1 MLLCGLSQAG
11 PSAGLEQCHCQTLTR
26 QVRGLVTG
34 AVSCLQS
41 LHCCSA
47 GAPRRGCLDQGRPAI
62 PRGWLGDGG
71 SPEVT
76 TTPSVCQSLSPQAL
90 SSLIFLS
97 RPSPGCHSLG
107 AHPSHPQP
115 SLEQGCRGRVGTYLE
130 RRMMQFCALRPSM
143 TDSSLTLR
151 EARWMSSVEPSSFCN
166 RQAKWQG

>member
-1 MLLCGLSQAG
+1 MPLPDADQAG
-11 PSAGLEQCHCQTLTR
+11 QGPHAWGSFLSAESAPLL
-26 QVRGLVTG
+26 RGGSRERMLG
-34 AVSCLQS
+34 S
-41 LHCCSA
+41 
-47 GAPRRGCLDQGRPAI
+47 GAPCHSQGIA
-62 PRGWLGDGG
+62 GDGG

-90 SSLIFLS
+90 SSLIFFS
-97 RPSPGCHSLG
+97 SPSPGLHSLG

-115 SLEQGCRGRVGTYLE
+115 SLGQGHRGRAGTYLE
-130 RRMMQFCALRPSM
+130 RRMTQFCALRPSI